1 MIMSVSVI
9 SIISM
14 IGRKMNALIA
24 RLLITTVMNVQE
36 KISLTLSFQNIIN
49 AMFASLTTH

>member
-1 MIMSVSVI
+1 MI